1 MYLMFVVIVNI
12 CIVIAMSSNVVLMI
26 EMRVNM
32 SMMFVF
38 TATDAL

>member
-12 CIVIAMSSNVVLMI
+12 CIVLAMSSNVVLMI

-38 TATDAL
+38 TATDAW